1 MSNLT
6 MFDFDAAELGVIE
19 VKDINAAK
27 IVPAKCFMAFTP

>member
-6 MFDFDAAELGVIE
+6 MSDLDAAELGVIE

-27 IVPAKCFMAFTP
+27 IAPVKSFMISPP